1 MKPDDLFELQ
11 NQLAAEQAQEAM
23 EMNESEDTEFI
34 DKLNDFMNNKKTSKK
49 LEHFNELKSLL
60 NNNELCEEI
69 ADLLDYDL
77 ISESDL
83 FRLVEKIR
91 EVHNVLKVK
100 L

>member
-11 NQLAAEQAQEAM
+11 NQLAAEQAKEAM
-23 EMNESEDTEFI
+23 EMNESEDVVPYDLLI
-34 DKLNDFMNNKKTSKK
+34 VNNKKMSKK

-60 NNNELCEEI
+60 NNNELCNEI
-69 ADLLDYDL
+69 ADLLDYNL
-77 ISESDL
+77 ISENDL

>member
-1 MKPDDLFELQ
+1 M
-11 NQLAAEQAQEAM
+11 
-23 EMNESEDTEFI
+23 
-34 DKLNDFMNNKKTSKK
+34 SKK

-60 NNNELCEEI
+60 NNNELCNEI
-69 ADLLDYDL
+69 ADLLDYNL
-77 ISESDL
+77 ISENDL

>member
-11 NQLAAEQAQEAM
+11 NQLAAEQAKEAM
-23 EMNESEDTEFI
+23 EMNESEDVVQYDI
-34 DKLNDFMNNKKTSKK
+34 LIVNNKKMSKK

-60 NNNELCEEI
+60 NNNELCNEI
-69 ADLLDYDL
+69 ADLLDYNL
-77 ISESDL
+77 ISENDL